1 MIANTFIKRPVT
13 AVVVS
18 IVLALTGIIC
28 IVNLPIDQYPDIT
41 PPVVQVNGQFTGADA
56 QTVEQTV
63 ATPVEQQ
70 VNGTPGMEYMQSN
83 NTNNG
88 LMSMN
93 VTFKIGTDIDIA
105 TLDVQNRVSIA
116 SPLLPAVV
124 SRLGLTVRA
133 VNPSMLMM
141 VAIYAPQGSHDITF
155 LDNYTNIFV
164 QDALLRVPG
173 VGSINRFTDDF
184 SMRIWMNPE
193 KMAAYSLTPQDVIAA
208 LNAQNVQVA
217 AGSAGVPPQRKT
229 QTYELGILVNGRL
242 SKVNDFENVI
252 IKTIPSS
259 GELVYLKD
267 VARVEL
273 GKFTFSSNSFVDGKR
288 ASYLQIYQAP
298 GSNALE
304 TANGIYAALAQLKKS
319 FPSDV
324 AYSVPFE
331 SVTVVKVSM
340 HDVVNTLLMTL
351 GLVAI
356 VVFLFLQNWRST
368 LIPVLAI
375 PVSILGTFC
384 FFIPLGFTINTLT
397 MFGFVL
403 AIGIV
408 VDDAIIVVEATQHYI
423 DEYGMSAK
431 EATYTAMKDISAPV
445 VAIALIL
452 AAVFVPVGFIPG
464 IVGRLYQQFA
474 ITIAISVILS
484 AFIALSLTPALCS
497 LLLKPTPRE
506 QDNKLNWMDRMFAR
520 FNKWFEKIT
529 EKYSEGVKKSIKASR
544 LVIII
549 LVCICIGTVLM
560 FRNKPTGFIPSEDD
574 GNLYV
579 TFQLPPAAST
589 AASVEVMTRLM
600 KVVSETPGIAHYA
613 ALSGL
618 NVITNASNS
627 NSGTIYCQLSPW
639 DDRQKSSE
647 QVPGI
652 ISVLQKRI
660 ADAGIKNASVQ
671 VIQPSPIPGVG
682 ATVGFSFQIEQ
693 RNTNDDIHAFE
704 KVVNKF
710 IAEANKEPA
719 VTKAFT
725 YYSAHTPNFNLTVD
739 RDKCEK
745 LGVNIADV
753 FTTIQAYMGSLYI
766 NDFTTY
772 NRTFHV
778 VVQADTMFRTMIT
791 DMDKYYVRNQAGT
804 MVPLGTLI
812 SYQPI
817 EAAPLISHFNIFR
830 SAEVDG
836 SSSPGYSST
845 ETLDALKKV
854 ADRVLPQGYSYEY
867 SGLSYEEIKA
877 GSATIYIFIFSITFV
892 FLFLA
897 ALYESWSVPFSV
909 LLAVPIGAFGA
920 ILILIFL
927 PRISNNVYAQIGLI
941 TLIGLAAKNAILIV
955 EFAKVRVDRGE
966 ELVKSTL
973 EAVKLRLR
981 PIVMTSLA
989 FILGVLPLV
998 FATGAGAIARRTI
1011 GFTVLGGM
1019 LAASSIAIFIVPVL
1033 FVLITRVSYGKKK
1046 LAYLLA
1052 SHDKLMEKARKVEE
1066 QNIDP
1071 ELEFDIEQSRKLH
1084 HSNMNSGEHGN
1095 PHFGENRQE
1104 DKPIGE

>member
-13 AVVVS
+13 AMVIS
-18 IVLALTGIIC
+18 IVLVITGIIC
-28 IVNLPIDQYPDIT
+28 ILILPIDQYPDIT

-63 ATPVEQQ
+63 ATPIEQQ

-83 NTNNG
+83 STNNG
-88 LMSMN
+88 LMSLN
-93 VTFKIGTDIDIA
+93 VTFKIGTNIDIA

-116 SPLLPAVV
+116 TPLLPAVV

-141 VAIYAPQGSHDITF
+141 VAIYAPKGTHAITF

-193 KMAAYSLTPQDVIAA
+193 KMASYSLTPQDVINS

-217 AGSAGVPPQRKT
+217 AGSAGVPPQQKT
-229 QTYELGILVNGRL
+229 QTFELGILVNGRL
-242 SKVNDFENVI
+242 SKVSDFENI
-252 IKTIPSS
+252 IVKTNPAT
-259 GELVYLKD
+259 GELVHLKD

-288 ASYLQIYQAP
+288 ASYLLIYQAP

-304 TANGIYAALAQLKKS
+304 TANGVYSVLARLKES
-319 FPSDV
+319 FPTDV
-324 AYSVPFE
+324 DYKVPFE
-331 SVTVVKVSM
+331 SVTVIKVSM
-340 HDVVNTLLMTL
+340 HDVVFTLLKTL
-351 GLVAI
+351 GLVAL
-356 VVFLFLQNWRST
+356 VVFLFLQNFRSS

-408 VDDAIIVVEATQHYI
+408 VDDAIIVVEAVQHYI
-423 DEYGMSAK
+423 DDRHMSAK
-431 EATYTAMKDISAPV
+431 EATYLAMKDISAPV

-452 AAVFVPVGFIPG
+452 AAVFVPVGFMPG

-474 ITIAISVILS
+474 ITIAISVVLS
-484 AFIALSLTPALCS
+484 AFIALSLTPALCT
-497 LLLKPTPRE
+497 LLLRPSNTYKNSKRAGIIFYYF
-506 QDNKLNWMDRMFAR
+506 NNWFAR
-520 FNKWFEKIT
+520 VT
-529 EKYSEGVKKSIKASR
+529 DKYSGGVKRSIKASR
-544 LVIII
+544 YVVI
-549 LVCICIGTVLM
+549 LLLCICTATL
-560 FRNKPTGFIPSEDD
+560 FLFKNKSTGFIPSEDD

-579 TFQLPPAAST
+579 TFQLPPASST
-589 AASVEVMTRLM
+589 AQSVEVMTRLM
-600 KVVSETPGIAHYA
+600 KIIESTPGVGHYA

-618 NVITNASNS
+618 NVVTNATNS
-627 NSGTIYCQLSPW
+627 NCGTIYCQLKPW
-639 DDRQKSSE
+639 DERKKSSE

-652 ISVLQKRI
+652 IGVMQNSINEANIR
-660 ADAGIKNASVQ
+660 NASIE

-693 RNTNDDIHAFE
+693 KNTNDDIHAFE
-704 KVVNKF
+704 KLVDNFLVQ
-710 IAEANKEPA
+710 ANKDPA
-719 VTKAFT
+719 ISHAYSF
-725 YYSAHTPNFNLTVD
+725 YSARTPNYNLTLD
-739 RDKCEK
+739 REKCEK

-778 VVQADTMFRTMIT
+778 VIQADTMYRAFIS
-791 DMDKYYVRNQAGT
+791 DMNKYYVRNQAGE
-804 MVPLGTLI
+804 MLPLGTLI
-812 SYQPI
+812 SYKPT

-830 SAEVDG
+830 SAEIDG
-836 SSSPGYSST
+836 ASAAGFSSSQ
-845 ETLDALKKV
+845 TLAALKRI
-854 ADRVLPQGYSYEY
+854 ADKTLPQGYGYEF
-867 SGLSYEEIKA
+867 SGLSYEELKA
-877 GSATIYIFIFSITFV
+877 GSTTIYIFIFSITFV

-909 LLAVPIGAFGA
+909 LLAVPIGAFGS
-920 ILILIFL
+920 ILMLSFL
-927 PRISNNVYAQIGLI
+927 PGITNNVYAQIGLV

-966 ELVKSTL
+966 ELLKSVL

-981 PIVMTSLA
+981 PIVMTSMA

-1011 GFTVLGGM
+1011 GFTVISGM
-1019 LAASSIAIFIVPVL
+1019 LAATSIAIFMVPVL
-1033 FVLITRVSYGKKK
+1033 FVIITRLSYGKKR
-1046 LAYLLA
+1046 LDYLLA
-1052 SHDKLMEKARKVEE
+1052 HHEELMEKAQKVEQ
-1066 QNIDP
+1066 QNIDA
-1071 ELEFDIEQSRKLH
+1071 ELEYEIQKSRNL
-1084 HSNMNSGEHGN
+1084 N
-1095 PHFGENRQE
+1095 
-1104 DKPIGE
+1104 KPVQ